1 MGGRGG
7 AELPRLVAERRAAN
21 GAVENPRPVHYAGL
35 IGADPEI
42 AGLILNLAEA
52 ALRAAV

>member
-1 MGGRGG
+1 M
-7 AELPRLVAERRAAN
+7 VADRRAAN
-21 GAVENPRPVHYAGL
+21 GAVENPLPVYYAGP

-52 ALRAAV
+52 ALGAAV